1 MGAEII
7 EKHITID
14 RHMKGTDQAGSLG
27 PDGVNRMVR
36 DIRICEKWLGKKDLY
51 IDKSVAS
58 AKVKLE
64 RSIATKKDLHIGDV
78 IIEDD
83 LHMLSPGD
91 GFKWSQVNDVI
102 GKTVQ
107 VEIPANEVIYPDMI
121 K

>member
-36 DIRICEKWLGKKDLY
+36 DIRITEKWLGVKDLY
-51 IDKSVAS
+51 IDKNVEP

-64 RSIATKKDLHIGDV
+64 RSIATNKNLHIGDV
-78 IIEDD
+78 ITIDD
-83 LHMLSPGD
+83 IHMLSPGD
-91 GFKWSQVNDVI
+91 GYKWAQVNEVI
-102 GKTVQ
+102 GRTVQ
-107 VEIPANEVIYPDMI
+107 VEIPKDEVIYPKMI